1 MALFQNIAH
10 AQVLHLQVLFH
21 AVVRVF
27 EATSANFAPVAG
39 EWMSNRVLPL
49 THWPLI
55 KAFVV
60 RSEGSLSCAKGEF
73 FTSMGLLGV
82 FVKLGSC
89 ACNLIMES

>member
-10 AQVLHLQVLFH
+10 AQVRHLELLFH

-39 EWMSNRVLPL
+39 SWMSNRVLPL

-55 KAFVV
+55 KAPVLG
-60 RSEGSLSCAKGEF
+60 REGSLSRAKREDF
-73 FTSMGLLGV
+73 MSMVSPRVIWEGLEASTAIL
-82 FVKLGSC
+82 
-89 ACNLIMES
+89 